1 MADIRKYLDI
11 LNEVDENESSG
22 PTKIFVGGRDTN
34 TAFGLM
40 GMNPGD
46 YNKQDSK
53 KIHEDALE
61 VLAKYEQ
68 YMIAGSS
75 TVQQLQDKQYRF
87 SGTFVDELE
96 AAKKRAEARRD
107 DPAAAELQDTVYG
120 YVHFAETAKP
130 WNGEPP
136 VESKE
141 LDEMLTVMFGEQYY
155 FMSKEDIAK
164 RLEQEK
170 SIFKS
175 IELTNSP
182 MSDDMQVQKEIVDRL
197 DRTVSDNSQRLV
209 WSNIGKELDSALG
222 SSDSEAS
229 SGSNDPVAPGRT
241 TTDDGTP
248 NDTGQ
253 DPVTSSPGAG
263 TAPYRPDVDVDADQ
277 DFDGNVE
284 DFGPGTGGSG
294 RGDGSSEA
302 DRRNDDSK
310 PAPYRPDVDVDADQ
324 DFDGDAQDF
333 GPGTGGSGR
342 GDGSS
347 EADRRDNDSR
357 PAPFQQD
364 FDVDADQDFD
374 GDAQDFGPGTG
385 GSGRGD
391 GSSEADRRNDDA
403 SDDTGVAG
411 GTGTAP
417 SYNVDADQDFYGD
430 ADGFG
435 PGTGGT
441 GRGSG
446 SSEMSRRAADSAT
459 GTGRGSGSA
468 ETGRRAA
475 DSKPNNTVPATAAAQ
490 PKYDVERV
498 LQRSGTTTNMN
509 VSKYRNKSPYV
520 ISNFSGGKGRVG
532 KIYGKQQNL
541 AKFFPGKTIYTEAA
555 TVDLKD
561 HINKL

>member
-1 MADIRKYLDI
+1 
-11 LNEVDENESSG
+11 
-22 PTKIFVGGRDTN
+22 
-34 TAFGLM
+34 
-40 GMNPGD
+40 
-46 YNKQDSK
+46 
-53 KIHEDALE
+53 
-61 VLAKYEQ
+61 
-68 YMIAGSS
+68 
-75 TVQQLQDKQYRF
+75 
-87 SGTFVDELE
+87 VDELE

-229 SGSNDPVAPGRT
+229 SGSNDPVAPGGT

-248 NDTGQ
+248 NDTGE

-263 TAPYRPDVDVDADQ
+263 TAPYRPNVDVDADQ
-277 DFDGNVE
+277 DFDGDVE

-302 DRRNDDSK
+302 DRRNDD
-310 PAPYRPDVDVDADQ
+310 D
-324 DFDGDAQDF
+324 
-333 GPGTGGSGR
+333 
-342 GDGSS
+342 
-347 EADRRDNDSR
+347 
-357 PAPFQQD
+357 
-364 FDVDADQDFD
+364 
-374 GDAQDFGPGTG
+374 
-385 GSGRGD
+385 
-391 GSSEADRRNDDA
+391 

-446 SSEMSRRAADSAT
+446 NRETSRRSADSA
-459 GTGRGSGSA
+459 
-468 ETGRRAA
+468 
-475 DSKPNNTVPATAAAQ
+475 
-490 PKYDVERV
+490 
-498 LQRSGTTTNMN
+498 
-509 VSKYRNKSPYV
+509 
-520 ISNFSGGKGRVG
+520 
-532 KIYGKQQNL
+532 
-541 AKFFPGKTIYTEAA
+541 
-555 TVDLKD
+555 
-561 HINKL
+561 

>member
-11 LNEVDENESSG
+11 LNEVDEDESSE

-277 DFDGNVE
+277 DFDGDVE
-284 DFGPGTGGSG
+284 
-294 RGDGSSEA
+294 
-302 DRRNDDSK
+302 
-310 PAPYRPDVDVDADQ
+310 
-324 DFDGDAQDF
+324 
-333 GPGTGGSGR
+333 
-342 GDGSS
+342 
-347 EADRRDNDSR
+347 
-357 PAPFQQD
+357 
-364 FDVDADQDFD
+364 
-374 GDAQDFGPGTG
+374 DFGPGTG

>member
-11 LNEVDENESSG
+11 LNEVDEDESSG

-120 YVHFAETAKP
+120 YIHFAETAKP

-229 SGSNDPVAPGRT
+229 SGSNDPVAPGGT

-248 NDTGQ
+248 NDTGE

-277 DFDGNVE
+277 DFDGDVE

-310 PAPYRPDVDVDADQ
+310 PAPYRPDV
-324 DFDGDAQDF
+324 
-333 GPGTGGSGR
+333 
-342 GDGSS
+342 
-347 EADRRDNDSR
+347 
-357 PAPFQQD
+357 
-364 FDVDADQDFD
+364 DVDADQDFD

-441 GRGSG
+441 GRSSG
-446 SSEMSRRAADSAT
+446 SSEMSRRAADNAT

-490 PKYDVERV
+490 PEYDVERV